1 LGAAPKVES
10 VLVSGPA
17 GTPKAGVDY
26 PLHANHSARSIVLQ
40 IRGGTRAN
48 TKGLILGALDIEAIY
63 FSVAIEIAW
72 K

>member
-1 LGAAPKVES
+1 
-10 VLVSGPA
+10 
-17 GTPKAGVDY
+17 
-26 PLHANHSARSIVLQ
+26 LHANHSARSIVLQ